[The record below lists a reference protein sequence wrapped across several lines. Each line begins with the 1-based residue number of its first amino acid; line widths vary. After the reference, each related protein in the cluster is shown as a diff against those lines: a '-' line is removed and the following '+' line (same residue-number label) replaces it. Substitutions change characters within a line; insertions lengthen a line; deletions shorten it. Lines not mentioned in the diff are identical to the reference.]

1 MQKALIELK
10 SNNLDLT
17 NVVNDYVKDSKTF
30 IKENVLHYKNINE
43 GLFYLVHHKHN
54 KKLELTNNFETFGTM
69 LDLSRAAAFNLTYI
83 KDLIRKQALMGVNE
97 VWLYIEDMYELKEY
111 PQFGYLRGRYTEE
124 ELIEI
129 VSYANL
135 FDIKVVPSMQTL
147 GHMEQFLRWAKSRT
161 MKDQP
166 TVLMA
171 RSDETFTLIDTMFKQ
186 LKKIFKH
193 DKIHIGLDETWGFG
207 LGTFFKKNGFT
218 PQIELFFEHLNKV
231 NDLALKNGFKEVL
244 MWSDMPYRILSK
256 MNSYYDLNITID
268 ESVMNQIPDN
278 VTLVYWD
285 YYNRNRDTVDKML
298 KNHKEMTDK
307 VVFAS
312 GTWIWTRFNYDKSQ
326 TDATAPV
333 HIEASINN
341 NIKEFILTQWMDDGA
356 YGDHE
361 TTLLGVYEMSLK
373 ANTKNDVCSKTY
385 EFITNE
391 PINVSLN
398 KTKLNDTKLSQVGLM
413 WDDPQYAIYLSS
425 FVQNDL
431 DKYNDHLLEL
441 EQLLTLYKDDK
452 AYDYEHSIIAAN
464 YYKIKGRQ
472 TLISQ
477 YKNNETIAIDM
488 FFNEQ
493 IKHLRNLLKIFRNR
507 WYNKHKMYGL
517 EIIQSR
523 IATQI
528 IRAEEM
534 IELAKLYNNKEINN
548 IDGLLDEVASV
559 EGEVYPKHSLVAFTT
574 MPI

>member
-1 MQKALIELK
+1 MNKALEQLK
-10 SNNLDLT
+10 LNNIDLT
-17 NVVNDYVKDSKTF
+17 NVVESFKKDSKTF
-30 IKENVLHYKNINE
+30 IKDNVLHYKNINE

-54 KKLELTNNFETFGTM
+54 TKLELTNNFETFGTM
-69 LDLSRAAAFNLTYI
+69 LDLSRAAAFNLKYI
-83 KDLIRKQALMGVNE
+83 KNLIRKQALMGVNE
-97 VWLYIEDMYELKEY
+97 IWLYVEDMYELKEY

-129 VSYANL
+129 VEYAQI

-147 GHMEQFLRWAKSRT
+147 GHMEQFLRWSKSRT

-171 RSDETFTLIDTMFKQ
+171 RSDETFRLIDTMFKQ

-207 LGTFFKKNGFT
+207 LGTFFKKNGFI

-231 NDLALKNGFKEVL
+231 NDLAIKNGFKEVL

-268 ESVMNQIPDN
+268 DSIMNQIPKN

-285 YYNRNRDTVDKML
+285 YYNRNIETVDKML
-298 KNHKEMTDK
+298 KNHKEMTEK

-341 NIKEFILTQWMDDGA
+341 NIKELILTQWMDDGA

-373 ANTKNDVCSKTY
+373 ANTNNNVCSKTY
-385 EFITNE
+385 EFITKQ
-391 PINVSLN
+391 PIKISIN
-398 KTKLNDTKLSQVGLM
+398 KTKINDTKLSQVGLM

-425 FVQNDL
+425 YVKNDL
-431 DKYNDHLLEL
+431 NNYELHLKEL
-441 EQLLTLYKDDK
+441 EELIEIYKDSQV
-452 AYDYEHSIIAAN
+452 YEYEYSIVAAN
-464 YYKIKGRQ
+464 
-472 TLISQ
+472 
-477 YKNNETIAIDM
+477 
-488 FFNEQ
+488 FN
-493 IKHLRNLLKIFRNR
+493 
-507 WYNKHKMYGL
+507 
-517 EIIQSR
+517 
-523 IATQI
+523 
-528 IRAEEM
+528 
-534 IELAKLYNNKEINN
+534 
-548 IDGLLDEVASV
+548 
-559 EGEVYPKHSLVAFTT
+559 FTV
-574 MPI
+574 